1 MLNRY
6 VNRTCVCVCMLV
18 ITICIPH
25 TVNTQAE
32 YLCESHVLVYRYLC
46 VINAVS
52 RLLVGCS
59 IYTQAFKCLYTYLLE
74 M

>member
-1 MLNRY
+1 MLNGY

-32 YLCESHVLVYRYLC
+32 YLCESHVLVYRCLC

-52 RLLVGCS
+52 RL
-59 IYTQAFKCLYTYLLE
+59 
-74 M
+74 